1 MTQRPELLTPAE
13 MYQADR
19 LAAESC
25 IPSLTLMEN
34 AGRAVADAITA
45 RYAKRPTAVL
55 CGPGN
60 NGGDGFVVARLLA
73 ERGWPVRLAPFG
85 ERGRLKG
92 DATAMAARWRG
103 PVEASGPAVPGDA
116 GLIVDA
122 LLGAGLDR
130 EVGGS
135 LAATID
141 AVNASGLPVVASY
154 VPSGIDGASGQV
166 RGHAVDADVTVTF
179 FRRKPGHVLLPGRA
193 QCGEVVLAGIGIPD
207 AVLETIRPRC
217 VANGPGNWHL
227 PTLGAETHKYKR
239 GHCVVVSGT
248 ALHTG
253 ATRMSATAALRSG
266 AGLVTLLGDREALLV
281 HAAQVTAIMLAEIAS
296 AEALADYLADGRK
309 HAVVIG
315 PAAGVG
321 PETANKVRAIL
332 AAGLPAVLDADA
344 MTSFKDNPE
353 ALFAAIK
360 AKPDRPVVLTP
371 HEGEFARL
379 FGDVPG
385 SKLEQARAASAR
397 SGAIL
402 VFKGGDTVIAAPDG
416 RAAINEN
423 APATLGTA
431 GSGDVLAGIIG
442 GLLAQGMPGFEA
454 ASAAVWLHGEA
465 ANRFGKP
472 GLIAEDLPEML
483 PDVLAELRATRW

>member
-1 MTQRPELLTPAE
+1 MPTPSELLTPAE

-19 LAAESC
+19 LAAESG

-73 ERGWPVRLAPFG
+73 ERGWPVRLALFG
-85 ERGRLKG
+85 ERERLKG
-92 DATAMAARWRG
+92 DAAAMAGRWQG
-103 PVEASGPAVPGDA
+103 TVEEAGGAISGAA
-116 GLIVDA
+116 LIVDA

-130 EVGGS
+130 DIGGP
-135 LAATID
+135 LAELID
-141 AVNASGLPVVASY
+141 AVNASGLPVVAID
-154 VPSGIDGASGQV
+154 VPSGIDRASGQV

-193 QCGEVVLAGIGIPD
+193 HCGEVVLAGIGIPD

-239 GHCVVVSGT
+239 GHCVVVSGG

-253 ATRMSATAALRSG
+253 ATRMSARAALRSG

-344 MTSFKDNPE
+344 MTSFKDDPE

>member
-1 MTQRPELLTPAE
+1 MPTRSELLTPTE
-13 MYQADR
+13 MYEADR
-19 LAAESC
+19 LAAASG

-34 AGRAVADAITA
+34 AGRAVADAITG
-45 RYAKRPTAVL
+45 RYAKRPTVVL

-60 NGGDGFVVARLLA
+60 NGGDGFVVARLLR
-73 ERGWPVRLAPFG
+73 ERGWPVRLALFG
-85 ERGRLKG
+85 ERARLKG
-92 DATAMAARWRG
+92 DAAAMAARWQG
-103 PVEASGPAVPGDA
+103 TVEDA
-116 GLIVDA
+116 GGAIGEALIVDA

-130 EVGGS
+130 AIGGP
-135 LAATID
+135 LAALID
-141 AVNASGLPVVASY
+141 AVNASGLPVVAID

-166 RGHAVDADVTVTF
+166 RGHAINADLTVTF
-179 FRRKPGHVLLPGRA
+179 FRRKPGHLLFPGRA
-193 QCGEVVLAGIGIPD
+193 HCGEVVLAQIGIPD

-217 VANGPGNWHL
+217 VANRPDNWHL
-227 PTLGAETHKYKR
+227 PTLGAETHKYRR
-239 GHCVVVSGT
+239 GHCVVVSGG

-281 HAAQVTAIMLAEIAS
+281 HAAHVTAIMLAEIAS
-296 AEALADYLADGRK
+296 AEVLADYLADGRK

-321 PETANKVRAIL
+321 PETAAKVRAIL

-344 MTSFKDNPE
+344 MTSFKDDPE

-371 HEGEFARL
+371 HEGEFTRL

-416 RAAINEN
+416 PAAINEN

-483 PDVLAELRATRW
+483 PGVLAELRATRW